1 MSQDNTK
8 INLQSNTADDFTIL
22 PMDNFYKDLTEEQ
35 LANVASY
42 NFDIPAALDFDEMFV
57 ALNGLLNYQ
66 DVEIPTY
73 SFSTNSRLEEKT
85 LIKKSHFILF
95 EGILALYDARIREMM
110 DFKIYV
116 NEDADVRLLRRIKRD
131 ISERGRSIKSVLNQW
146 YLTVKPSYDEFV
158 APTLKKAD
166 IIVNGNPEN
175 WKAINFIVSNLKTIL
190 QRYKSI
196 DVDNHKSD
204 KDDKEQKEE

>member
-1 MSQDNTK
+1 MELC
-8 INLQSNTADDFTIL
+8 IADDFTIL
-22 PMDNFYKDLTEEQ
+22 PMDNFYKDLTEEE
-35 LANVASY
+35 LANVDSY
-42 NFDIPAALDFDEMFV
+42 NFDVPASLDFDEMYA
-57 ALNGLLNYQ
+57 ALKGLLDYK

-73 SFSTNSRLEEKT
+73 CFATNSRLKEKT

-95 EGILALYDARIREMM
+95 EGILALYDERIRDMM

-116 NEDADVRLLRRIKRD
+116 TEDDDIRLLRRIKRD

-146 YLTVKPSYDEFV
+146 YLTVKPSFDEFV

-166 IIVNGNPEN
+166 IILNGNPEN

-196 DVDNHKSD
+196 DLNKINEYTSG
-204 KDDKEQKEE
+204 KENLSENI